1 MRFLFLGLLV
11 CSSLKAQSRYY
22 TASEFPG
29 TQFARPILK
38 SDDSMIAVSDWA
50 AKEEKTYTRHE
61 QLSAFPVIKRWNG
74 FDLGI
79 GGGMLY
85 TRPLSPRHQFNLRL
99 STVTPKLKPPNSGAM
114 MELIRTEAE
123 IRQYLNSRWY
133 ISITAGFRRMEPNAR
148 LLALTGGPGKKSEGY
163 GSLGIGRKITDKVAG
178 IAIPLSLVLSYS
190 TEKDFQFA
198 RPLPSGSSEIEEGGF
213 RAGLSFGF

>member
-1 MRFLFLGLLV
+1 MRFFILGILLLA
-11 CSSLKAQSRYY
+11 SPRAQDRYY

-29 TQFARPILK
+29 TRFAKPILK

-50 AKEEKTYTRHE
+50 AKEEEVYTRHE
-61 QLSAFPVIKRWNG
+61 QISAFPVITRWDG

-85 TRPLSPRHQFNLRL
+85 TRPLSPQHQFNLRL
-99 STVTPKLKPPNSGAM
+99 STVTPKLKSPNSGAR

-133 ISITAGFRRMEPNAR
+133 VSVTAGFRRMEPNAQ
-148 LLALTGGPGKKSEGY
+148 LLALIGGPGKKSEGY
-163 GSLGIGRKITDKVAG
+163 GSLGIGRKITDKIAGVAV
-178 IAIPLSLVLSYS
+178 PLSLVLSYS
-190 TEKDFQFA
+190 TEKDFQFT
-198 RPLPSGSSEIEEGGF
+198 RPLPTGSSRIEEGGF
-213 RAGLSFGF
+213 QAGLSFGF